1 MKVSKNDKGQWF
13 YDVTFD
19 GCRHRVVTGLTR
31 ADTERAMYEKLE
43 HLRKEKHGIFENV
56 EPVQKPVLFE
66 DFAEGFLKLLAEKGK
81 IRPNTMAS
89 YENSVRVHL
98 VPALKG
104 KSLQDIT
111 PEFVE
116 RYQAA
121 RNAEDP
127 RPSAC
132 SVNRELSCLR
142 AICRKALR
150 WKRITD
156 DPTAD
161 MEKDPEPKRER
172 ILTNEER
179 ERLVE
184 LASPNLKPILVVA
197 LHTGLRKGEV
207 LGLRWENVRF
217 GERLITILAA
227 EAKSKKLRKVPM
239 DSTVVETLRA
249 IPRRGESVFGVKDVK
264 TSFHTA
270 CRRAKIKGLR
280 FHDLRHT
287 FATWFYRATRDVVA
301 LQKILGH
308 SKIEMT
314 MRYVHET
321 FEDMQAAVEK
331 FEALYAGKNPV
342 IEVKKSEVELP
353 ASHRYINN

>member
-13 YDVTFD
+13 YDLTFD
-19 GCRHRVVTGLTR
+19 YRRYRVITGLSR

-43 HLRKEKHGIFENV
+43 HLKKEKHGIFEN
-56 EPVQKPVLFE
+56 PAPAMKPVLFE
-66 DFAEGFLKLLAEKGK
+66 DFAEDYLKLLAEKGK

-89 YENSVRVHL
+89 YENSIRVHL

-121 RNAEDP
+121 RKATKASP
-127 RPSAC
+127 C

-142 AICRKALR
+142 AICQKALR
-150 WKRITD
+150 WKKITD

-161 MEKDPEPKRER
+161 IEKDDEPKPER
-172 ILTNEER
+172 ILTSGER
-179 ERLVE
+179 GRLVE
-184 LASPNLKPILVVA
+184 CASASLKPILLVA
-197 LHTGLRKGEV
+197 LHTGMRKGEV

-217 GERLITILAA
+217 RERFITILAA
-227 EAKSKKLRKVPM
+227 EAKSKKPREVPM
-239 DSTVVETLRA
+239 DSVVVEILKA
-249 IPRRGESVFGVKDVK
+249 IPRRDAFVFGVKDVK

-270 CRRAKIKGLR
+270 CRRAEIKGLR

-287 FATWFYRATRDVVA
+287 FATWYYRATHDVVA

-308 SKIEMT
+308 SKTEMT

-321 FEDMQAAVEK
+321 FEDMQAGMEK
-331 FEALYAGKNPV
+331 FEALYAGINPV
-342 IEVKKSEVELP
+342 IRVDKPKAETP
-353 ASHRYINN
+353 ATRSSAYN